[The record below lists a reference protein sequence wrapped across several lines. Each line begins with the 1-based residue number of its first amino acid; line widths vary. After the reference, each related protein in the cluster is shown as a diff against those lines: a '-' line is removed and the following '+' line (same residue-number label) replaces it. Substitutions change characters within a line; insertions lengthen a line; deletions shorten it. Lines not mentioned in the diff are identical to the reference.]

1 MHIEEDIQCG
11 GGLVAA
17 HRAILGTDTALY
29 RASKIMVALTH
40 CELLL
45 EIQQI
50 LKASRRASPWAPQ
63 VCLRCCRADQDGVT
77 IAIYVSK

>member
-1 MHIEEDIQCG
+1 
-11 GGLVAA
+11 
-17 HRAILGTDTALY
+17 
-29 RASKIMVALTH
+29 MVALTH

-77 IAIYVSK
+77 IAIYVSKVGSWCPCQPVGGEYILPTILC